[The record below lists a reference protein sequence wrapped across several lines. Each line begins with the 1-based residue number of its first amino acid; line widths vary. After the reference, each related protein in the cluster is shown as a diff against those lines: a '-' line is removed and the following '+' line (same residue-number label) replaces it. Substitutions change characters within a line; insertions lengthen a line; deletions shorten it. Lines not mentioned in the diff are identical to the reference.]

1 MFFAMEMKM
10 DKLAYFDPPDLR
22 EEVAP
27 PPSLGDFW
35 KDIMSLLDTYC
46 ERSAV
51 GWWQEPLNTWSSLLF
66 LLAAFVGFWL
76 CRRRLA
82 TGSAKDRT
90 RSTLCLDLSAIGIS
104 SWLFHASG
112 WALFAPLNILA
123 ILVFTIRASFA
134 LLTRGLALKGLQASL
149 AVVAIFALAPLLSFL
164 PLVGDFFSYSF
175 NLQGGIFYLSP
186 ILTLGL
192 VVLMMLY
199 RAKRPSKAHGK
210 DQSKGH
216 GKAQRQS
223 SADLSRS
230 AAGLGIACAVL
241 AASLTLRTL
250 DMPLCAEWQ
259 SGTHFLWHTL
269 NALALFLVV
278 VCLPKQ
284 TAKT

>member
-1 MFFAMEMKM
+1 MFFAMEMKMEMKM
-10 DKLAYFDPPDLR
+10 DKLAYFDPPDLQQ
-22 EEVAP
+22 ESAAP
-27 PPSLGDFW
+27 LSSGDFW
-35 KDIMSLLDTYC
+35 KDVMSLLDTYC

-76 CRRRLA
+76 CRRKLA
-82 TGSAKDRT
+82 AGSAPDRT

-149 AVVAIFALAPLLSFL
+149 AVVAIFALAPFLSFL
-164 PLVGDFFSYSF
+164 PLVGDSYFFSFYS
-175 NLQGGIFYLSP
+175 QGGTFYLSP

-192 VVLMMLY
+192 VVLLMLY
-199 RAKRPSKAHGK
+199 RAKRPSKS
-210 DQSKGH
+210 QSKG
-216 GKAQRQS
+216 QRQS

-230 AAGLGIACAVL
+230 AAGLGIAFAVL
-241 AASLTLRTL
+241 LASLTLRTL
-250 DMPLCAEWQ
+250 DLPLCAEWQ

-269 NALALFLVV
+269 NALALLLVI

-284 TAKT
+284 ISKT